1 MPFGDVLLPAKTSL
15 RERALSKWGP
25 RVATLALVLV
35 LAFELAQLTWQL
47 LPGAPPLVTVQT
59 PSAAPAALADASPK
73 FEALLGAHL
82 FGEAPAEA
90 GSPQE
95 SVAIVAPDTTL
106 AVTLKGILYGEHG
119 AASTAVIETSRGR
132 EDAYGIGDTLEGTN
146 ALLRAVYA
154 DHVVL
159 ERDGRLEAL
168 RQPRDP
174 APTAA
179 PPPEADLVTDE
190 QGPDDAENAD
200 AEPAE
205 DPGVPD
211 DVDPDAALTRV
222 AEVFQMTPK
231 VEGDE
236 LKGFVV
242 NPGSDPQTFE
252 ALGFQ
257 AGDVITAIED
267 MSLEDVTDAGALL
280 ERFAT
285 ARVVRVVVTRNGQP
299 QQLAISTAP
308 LRAAFAH

>member
-1 MPFGDVLLPAKTSL
+1 
-15 RERALSKWGP
+15 
-25 RVATLALVLV
+25 LV

-47 LPGAPPLVTVQT
+47 LPGAPPLVTVQAQ
-59 PSAAPAALADASPK
+59 SAAPPVRADASPK
-73 FEALLGAHL
+73 FEALLRAHL
-82 FGEAPAEA
+82 FGEAPADA
-90 GSPQE
+90 AAPQE

-146 ALLRAVYA
+146 ALLRSVYA

-159 ERDGRLEAL
+159 EHDGRLEAL
-168 RQPRDP
+168 RQPRD
-174 APTAA
+174 TA
-179 PPPEADLVTDE
+179 PPAASSPAAADLVADE
-190 QGPDDAENAD
+190 QGPDGAESENA
-200 AEPAE
+200 EPEE

-222 AEVFQMTPK
+222 AEVFSMTPR

-267 MSLEDVTDAGALL
+267 MSLEDATDAGALL

-308 LRAAFAH
+308 LRAALAH